1 MNFSTRMCRAWRIVF
16 NDCPHECRGQ
26 STIRMEQLAKESEQG
41 IRSQART
48 AHCATSLQ
56 RLKALKDYSSICLG
70 ATFVFALHLNCQAT
84 WEGNCR

>member
-1 MNFSTRMCRAWRIVF
+1 
-16 NDCPHECRGQ
+16 
-26 STIRMEQLAKESEQG
+26 MEQLAKESEQG

-70 ATFVFALHLNCQAT
+70 ATFVFALHFELP
-84 WEGNCR
+84 GYLGRKLSVKGG